1 VYHEWV
7 LRIRHRFIDKSDNV
21 MSAKGVEILTS
32 TVLYQMISEGLHLQ
46 VQKISSRCGKHTPI
60 DSITNYSLYFFSEL

>member
-1 VYHEWV
+1 
-7 LRIRHRFIDKSDNV
+7 